1 MALGSLVEGLF
12 DLTET
17 GINLGSQ
24 ILTNQS
30 NERNVNNTNAANVAM
45 TNATN
50 AANIKIAHDT
60 NKTNAQIAEEN
71 NKFNAAQADLAYQ
84 RSTASSK
91 VGELIAAGL
100 SPEQARQVVA
110 SNGLTGSPSA
120 ASGTAIPAVAPTLE
134 SPKLQPFQAQA
145 PQLNGLSQFGKSL
158 GDFVD
163 SITTGYTQPNGGTLG
178 VLASQKEFDNATNI
192 IDEIP
197 PKVLASNQ
205 TFVSWLKNQPADSN
219 WGKLRDS
226 KSFQKMWNQP
236 LARKGFL
243 WQIQQTYA
251 DTAGVQNSLEYQQQQ
266 IKLAKMQ
273 ERSASL
279 DHNIKQAQILNLQE
293 DFETKKIAYQ
303 NSLLDLDRNITLY
316 RLQTDTMKAQLEREL
331 ADATLQTRVL
341 SDPAYRNAYFTST
354 IGNLSAN
361 ISQWEYVAY
370 KYKLM
375 QEGASIAN
383 KYDSDSL
390 ALFAFY
396 DDLGFS
402 STPLYQDMATIYLK
416 GGSLMDCLQ
425 KKGWKSP
432 LLLPDEMD
440 VNSFVWFSNELSG
453 FSRTM
458 GDIHYDKDYNQR
470 IHDDIWRGV
479 QLGAD
484 VLKSVIPK

>member
-1 MALGSLVEGLF
+1 MALDSLIGGLF
-12 DLTET
+12 GLGESTL
-17 GINLGSQ
+17 NLGSQ
-24 ILTNQS
+24 VLTNQS
-30 NERNVNNTNAANVAM
+30 NERNVRETNMTNLAM

-50 AANIKIAHDT
+50 AANIQIAKDT
-60 NKTNAQIAEEN
+60 NEANAQIAAEN

-91 VGELIAAGL
+91 VGELISAGL
-100 SPEQARQVVA
+100 SPEQARQVVS
-110 SNGLTGSPSA
+110 SNGLTGSPSPA
-120 ASGTAIPAVAPTLE
+120 TGTVIPNVSPTLE
-134 SPKLQPFQAQA
+134 SPKAQSYAAQA
-145 PQLNGLSQFGKSL
+145 PQINGLSHFGSSI
-158 GDFVD
+158 GNAVD
-163 SITTGYTQPNGGTLG
+163 RLISGYSEPNGGVLG
-178 VLASQKEFDNATNI
+178 VLASQKEFDKATNI
-192 IDEIP
+192 IDEVP
-197 PKVLASNQ
+197 PKVLSSHQ
-205 TFVSWLKNQPADSN
+205 SFVSWLKFQPKDSN

-226 KSFQKMWNQP
+226 ESFRKMWNQP

-243 WQIQQTYA
+243 WQVQQSYA

-266 IKLAKMQ
+266 IKLAQMQ
-273 ERSASL
+273 VRTASL
-279 DHNIKQAQILNLQE
+279 EQNIKQAQILNLRE
-293 DFETKKIAYQ
+293 DYESKDLSNQLAF
-303 NSLLDLDRNITLY
+303 LDLNRNKELY
-316 RLQTDTMKAQLEREL
+316 RMQTETMKAQLQREL

-370 KYKLM
+370 KYHLM
-375 QEGASIAN
+375 NEGASIAN

-402 STPLYQDMATIYLK
+402 STSLFQDMATIYLK

-425 KKGWKSP
+425 KNGWKAP
-432 LLLPDEMD
+432 LFVPDEMD

-458 GDIHYDKDYNQR
+458 GDIHYDKDYKQR
-470 IHDDIWRGV
+470 THDDIWRGV

-484 VLKSVIPK
+484 VVKSVIPK